1 MADSLPFSEA
11 LPPSFADQEVL
22 NGFTVKEFTGA
33 DAAKVYKEE
42 FGLLPGETPE
52 FNAVS
57 PSAAGEQPGW
67 TFITSPKDISWNVA
81 NASNRVEIFGTN
93 NPPVTAGT
101 KGMQEL
107 TLNDSLVEGFVR
119 KVTVGKKIAAL
130 EELLRYTLNG
140 SDGFVSVPVY
150 EIYAN
155 SRSYGGGSGSA
166 GYFIFKDIKV
176 NEKLRDLKGDTTR
189 AIVDVSFMQVP
200 AYQVNTGRDQATAI
214 TAGQTSKLLP
224 REAPKPSP
232 PPAGTPANTPATRA
246 ANGQVDKDIKGKL
259 ADAPSASPKGT
270 GGQTDT
276 FTTSARGKRQTVERD
291 PNGNI
296 NVIRPRQ
303 GN

>member
-1 MADSLPFSEA
+1 MADKLFFSEA
-11 LPPSFADQEVL
+11 LPASFADQEVL

-52 FNAVS
+52 FGVAP

-67 TFITSPKDISWNVA
+67 TFITSPKDISWSVA

-130 EELLRYTLNG
+130 EDLLRYTLNG

-150 EIYAN
+150 EIWAN

-200 AYQVNTGRDQATAI
+200 AYQVNTGRDQATAA

-232 PPAGTPANTPATRA
+232 NPPGTTATNTANNQVDRNVKPSNRA
-246 ANGQVDKDIKGKL
+246 ATN
-259 ADAPSASPKGT
+259 APSTEGT
-270 GGQTDT
+270 GGESLPD
-276 FTTSARGKRQTVERD
+276 
-291 PNGNI
+291 NL
-296 NVIRPRQ
+296 PR
-303 GN
+303 NTNRRKDKPKK

>member
-1 MADSLPFSEA
+1 MANAFTLDQI
-11 LPPSFADQEVL
+11 LPPSFIENTSVDGINLGA
-22 NGFTVKEFTGA
+22 FTGVNA
-33 DAAKVYKEE
+33 VKAYKEN

-52 FNAVS
+52 TSVTP

-67 TFITSPKDISWNVA
+67 TFITSPKDISWSVA

-130 EELLRYTLNG
+130 EDLLRYTLNG

-150 EIYAN
+150 EIWAN

-166 GYFIFKDIKV
+166 GYFIFKDIRV

-200 AYQVNTGRDQATAI
+200 AYQVNTGRDQATAT
-214 TAGQTSKLLP
+214 TAGRTSKLLP
-224 REAPKPSP
+224 KEAQKS
-232 PPAGTPANTPATRA
+232 PAGA
-246 ANGQVDKDIKGKL
+246 AAGQVDGQKNKL
-259 ADAPSASPKGT
+259 NPSNTKAAGGPTTNGT
-270 GGQTDT
+270 GGQKKLANDPSINPTV
-276 FTTSARGKRQTVERD
+276 GRQKD
-291 PNGNI
+291 
-296 NVIRPRQ
+296 
-303 GN
+303 

>member
-1 MADSLPFSEA
+1 MADKLLYSEA

-52 FNAVS
+52 FGVAP
-57 PSAAGEQPGW
+57 PSASGEQVGW
-67 TFITSPKDISWNVA
+67 KFITSPKDISWSVA
-81 NASNRVEIFGTN
+81 NASNRVDIFGTN

-130 EELLRYTLNG
+130 EDLLRYTLNG
-140 SDGFVSVPVY
+140 KDGFVSVPVY
-150 EIYAN
+150 EIWAN

-224 REAPKPSP
+224 RDAPKPSP
-232 PPAGTPANTPATRA
+232 TTATTTANNLVDKKGNTINSSNRA
-246 ANGQVDKDIKGKL
+246 AAN
-259 ADAPSASPKGT
+259 APSPQGT
-270 GGQTDT
+270 GGQTKSANPNNPQVVP
-276 FTTSARGKRQTVERD
+276 TTGRQR
-291 PNGNI
+291 
-296 NVIRPRQ
+296 
-303 GN
+303 

>member
-1 MADSLPFSEA
+1 MADSLSYSKA
-11 LPPSFADQEVL
+11 LPPSFADQKVL

-52 FNAVS
+52 FGVAP
-57 PSAAGEQPGW
+57 PSAAGEQVGW
-67 TFITSPKDISWNVA
+67 TFITSPKEISWSVA

-130 EELLRYTLNG
+130 EDLLRYTLNG

-150 EIYAN
+150 EIWAN

-200 AYQVNTGRDQATAI
+200 AYQVNTGRDQATAA

-232 PPAGTPANTPATRA
+232 TTATTTAN
-246 ANGQVDKDIKGKL
+246 NQVDRQANNVNGTNR
-259 ADAPSASPKGT
+259 AGPQSASTNGA
-270 GGQTDT
+270 GGQPDA
-276 FTTSARGKRQTVERD
+276 FTTSAKGKRQVLVRNPQTGKLE
-291 PNGNI
+291 NI
-296 NVIRPRQ
+296 VIP
-303 GN
+303 